1 MLYLAYRTESSP
13 ENYLIIIKMDLMGFM
28 EAMGTSNIP
37 LLAAFFIGLM
47 TAISPCPLASNI
59 AAIAYTSRKMQS
71 AKATLITGF
80 LYTLGRVF
88 TYTLIAVLIV
98 WAGLSS
104 RAISLA
110 LQQYGDIILGPLLIF
125 AGIVMLE
132 IVKLKLPSSNRMDSL
147 KAKLAEKGYLGAFFL
162 GAVVALAFCPFS
174 AVLFFAMLI
183 PLAIQAGDPIIIPSV
198 FAFATGLPV
207 IILSIILAK
216 SVSKLAST
224 VKKIQTVEAYTR
236 KAVGVIFLI
245 IGGYYMMLA
254 FA

>member
-1 MLYLAYRTESSP
+1 
-13 ENYLIIIKMDLMGFM
+13 MDLMGFM

-37 LLAAFFIGLM
+37 IIAAFFIGLM

-88 TYTLIAVLIV
+88 TYTSIAVLIV
-98 WAGLSS
+98 WAGISS
-104 RAISLA
+104 RSISLA
-110 LQQYGDIILGPLLIF
+110 LQEYGDIILGPLLVF

-132 IVKLKLPSSNRMDSL
+132 IIKLKLPESDRMNSL

-162 GAVVALAFCPFS
+162 GAAFALAFCPFS

-207 IILSIILAK
+207 IILSVMLAK
-216 SVSKLAST
+216 SVAKMASA
-224 VKKIQTVEAYTR
+224 VKKIQKVEVYMR
-236 KAVGVIFLI
+236 KAVGIIFLV
-245 IGGYYMMLA
+245 IGSYYLVLA

>member
-1 MLYLAYRTESSP
+1 
-13 ENYLIIIKMDLMGFM
+13 MDLMGFM

-71 AKATLITGF
+71 AKATIITGF

-88 TYTLIAVLIV
+88 TYTIIAVLIV
-98 WAGLSS
+98 WAGISS
-104 RAISLA
+104 RSISLT
-110 LQQYGDIILGPLLIF
+110 LQQYGDVILGPLMIAAGLI
-125 AGIVMLE
+125 MLE
-132 IVKLKLPSSNRMDSL
+132 IVKLKLPSSGRMDSL

-162 GAVVALAFCPFS
+162 GAVFALAFCPFS

-183 PLAIQAGDPIIIPSV
+183 PLAIQAGDAIIIPSV

-216 SVSKLAST
+216 SVSKLASA
-224 VKKIQTVEAYTR
+224 VKKVQQAEAYMR
-236 KAVGVIFLI
+236 RVVGVIFLL
-245 IGGYYMMLA
+245 IGGYYLFLA

>member
-1 MLYLAYRTESSP
+1 
-13 ENYLIIIKMDLMGFM
+13 M
-28 EAMGTSNIP
+28 EAMGNSNIP
-37 LLAAFFIGLM
+37 ILAAFFIGLM

-88 TYTLIAVLIV
+88 TYTSIAVLIV

-104 RAISLA
+104 RSISLT
-110 LQQYGDIILGPLLIF
+110 LQQYGDILLGPLMIF

-132 IVKLKLPSSNRMDSL
+132 IVKLNLPSSSRMDSL

-162 GAVVALAFCPFS
+162 GAVFALAFCPFS

-224 VKKIQTVEAYTR
+224 VKTVRKVEAYMR
-236 KAVGVIFLI
+236 KAVGVIFLF
-245 IGGYYMMLA
+245 IGSYYVGLA
-254 FA
+254 LA

>member
-1 MLYLAYRTESSP
+1 
-13 ENYLIIIKMDLMGFM
+13 MDFMGFM

-37 LLAAFFIGLM
+37 IIAAFFIGLM

-88 TYTLIAVLIV
+88 TYTTIAVLIV
-98 WAGLSS
+98 WAGLSTRS
-104 RAISLA
+104 ISLA
-110 LQQYGDIILGPLLIF
+110 LQQYGDIILGPLMIF
-125 AGIVMLE
+125 AGVVMLE
-132 IVKLKLPSSNRMDSL
+132 IVKLKLPSSGRMDSL
-147 KAKLAEKGYLGAFFL
+147 KAKLAQKGYLGAFFL
-162 GAVVALAFCPFS
+162 GAVFALAFCPFS

-183 PLAIQAGDPIIIPSV
+183 PIAMRAGDAIIIPSV

-216 SVSKLAST
+216 SVSKLASA
-224 VKKIQTVEAYTR
+224 VKKVQKAEAYMR
-236 KAVGVIFLI
+236 KAVGVIFLV
-245 IGGYYMMLA
+245 IGGYYLILV

>member
-1 MLYLAYRTESSP
+1 
-13 ENYLIIIKMDLMGFM
+13 MDLMGFM

-37 LLAAFFIGLM
+37 VIAAFFIGLM

-88 TYTLIAVLIV
+88 TYTSIAVLIV

-104 RAISLA
+104 RIISLA
-110 LQQYGDIILGPLLIF
+110 LQEYGDILVGPLMIIAGLI
-125 AGIVMLE
+125 MLE
-132 IVKLKLPSSNRMDSL
+132 IVKLKLPSSGRMDSL

-162 GAVVALAFCPFS
+162 GAVFALAFCPFS

-183 PLAIQAGDPIIIPSV
+183 PIAIQAGDPIIIPSV

-207 IILSIILAK
+207 IILSVILAK
-216 SVSKLAST
+216 SVSKLASA
-224 VKKIQTVEAYTR
+224 VKKVQKAEAYMR
-236 KAVGVIFLI
+236 KAVGVIFLL
-245 IGGYYMMLA
+245 IGGYYLILA

>member
-1 MLYLAYRTESSP
+1 
-13 ENYLIIIKMDLMGFM
+13 MDLMGFM

-37 LLAAFFIGLM
+37 ILAAFFIGLM

-88 TYTLIAVLIV
+88 TYTSIAVLIV

-104 RAISLA
+104 RSISLT
-110 LQQYGDIILGPLLIF
+110 LQQYGDIILGPLMIF

-132 IVKLKLPSSNRMDSL
+132 IIKLKLPSSGRLDSL
-147 KAKLAEKGYLGAFFL
+147 KAKLAERGYLGAFFL
-162 GAVVALAFCPFS
+162 GAVFALAFCPFS

-183 PLAIQAGDPIIIPSV
+183 PMAIQAGDPIIIPSV

-216 SVSKLAST
+216 SVSKLASA
-224 VKKIQTVEAYTR
+224 VKKVQTAEMYMR
-236 KAVGVIFLI
+236 KVVGVIFLL
-245 IGGYYMMLA
+245 IGGYYMMLV

>member
-1 MLYLAYRTESSP
+1 
-13 ENYLIIIKMDLMGFM
+13 MDLMGFM

-88 TYTLIAVLIV
+88 TYTSIAVLIV
-98 WAGLSS
+98 WAGLSTRS
-104 RAISLA
+104 ISIT
-110 LQQYGDIILGPLLIF
+110 LQQYGNMIIGPLMIF
-125 AGIVMLE
+125 TGIIMLE
-132 IVKLKLPSSNRMDSL
+132 IVKLKLPSSSRMDSL

-162 GAVVALAFCPFS
+162 GAVFALAFCTFS

-183 PLAIQAGDPIIIPSV
+183 PLAIQAGDPIIIPAV

-207 IILSIILAK
+207 IILSIILAR
-216 SVSKLAST
+216 SVSKLASA
-224 VKKIQTVEAYTR
+224 VKKIQKAEAYMR
-236 KAVGVIFLI
+236 KAVGIIFLL
-245 IGGYYMMLA
+245 IGGYYMVLA
-254 FA
+254 FG

>member
-1 MLYLAYRTESSP
+1 
-13 ENYLIIIKMDLMGFM
+13 
-28 EAMGTSNIP
+28 
-37 LLAAFFIGLM
+37 M

-71 AKATLITGF
+71 AKATLLTGF

-88 TYTLIAVLIV
+88 TYTSITVLIV
-98 WAGLSS
+98 WVGLSS
-104 RAISLA
+104 RTISLT
-110 LQQYGDIILGPLLIF
+110 LQQYGDIILGPLMIF

-132 IVKLKLPSSNRMDSL
+132 IVKLKLPSSGRLDSL

-162 GAVVALAFCPFS
+162 GAVFALAFCPFS

-183 PLAIQAGDPIIIPSV
+183 PIAIQAGDPIIIPSV

-207 IILSIILAK
+207 IILSAILAK
-216 SVSKLAST
+216 SVSKLASA
-224 VKKIQTVEAYTR
+224 VKKVQKAEAYMR
-236 KAVGVIFLI
+236 KAVGVIFLL
-245 IGGYYMMLA
+245 IGGYYLTLA